1 MAGHVKT
8 KVDDG
13 SEVNCR
19 EVSRKQVKKSADSEL
34 QSMSTESES
43 ESPDLDDSISILS
56 QPHPGIEY
64 FACQKIC

>member
-13 SEVNCR
+13 SEVNYR

-43 ESPDLDDSISILS
+43 ESPDLHDYISILS

-64 FACQKIC
+64 FACQ

>member
-1 MAGHVKT
+1 MAGHVNT

-13 SEVNCR
+13 SEVSNR

-56 QPHPGIEY
+56 QSHPGIEY
-64 FACQKIC
+64 FACQ